1 MISDTGLVSQAAPT
15 LTPRDFDQIRRLAYD
30 QFGLELRPGKEP
42 LVSARLS
49 KIIRAMNLKSFQQY
63 CDFLVADKSGE
74 ALTAM
79 IDALTTNH
87 TSFFREQAHF
97 DFLKSAIL
105 PALKL
110 RARISIWSVACSTGE
125 EPYSIAF
132 CLMQNLSQQELSRA
146 HILATDI
153 STKVLRIAKAGE
165 YAGERF
171 PGSLLQQVRPHLTKS
186 TQKSDALFQV
196 KKEVRD
202 LVEFRR
208 QNLMQDFSNLGPFP
222 LIFCRNVMIYFDSS
236 TQQELVRRLTDAL
249 EPDGYLFV
257 GHAESLNRI
266 RHSLE
271 YIQPAIYRKQKRNRD
286 LKNRARVG
294 L

>member
-1 MISDTGLVSQAAPT
+1 MIGDTGLVSLAAPAM
-15 LTPRDFDQIRRLAYD
+15 TPREFDQIRRLAHD
-30 QFGLELRPGKEP
+30 QFGIELRPGKEQ

-49 KIIRAMNLKSFQQY
+49 KIIRTMNLKSFQQY
-63 CDFLVADKSGE
+63 CDFLLADKSGE

-110 RARISIWSVACSTGE
+110 RPRISIWSVACSTGE
-125 EPYSIAF
+125 EPYSIVF
-132 CLMQNLSQQELSRA
+132 CLMQNLSQQELRRT

-153 STKVLRIAKAGE
+153 STKALRIAKAGE

-171 PGSLLQQVRPHLTKS
+171 PGSLLQQVRPYLTKS
-186 TQKSDALFQV
+186 TQKSAASFQV

-266 RHSLE
+266 QHSLE
-271 YIQPAIYRKQKRNRD
+271 YIQPAIYRKQERNRS